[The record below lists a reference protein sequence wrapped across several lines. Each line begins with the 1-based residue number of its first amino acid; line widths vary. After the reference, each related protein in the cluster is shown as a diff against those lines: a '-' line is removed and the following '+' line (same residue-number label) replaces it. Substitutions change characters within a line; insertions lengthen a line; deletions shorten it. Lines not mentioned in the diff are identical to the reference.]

1 MINLYNINNTDFT
14 KNGNA
19 TLEALR
25 CEFRVEVNGAWSIEL
40 EIPYDSFGKWKLV
53 QKDTMLKV
61 DVDCIREF
69 TSTSQL
75 FRVDNYRKTETSLVV
90 IAYSVGMEARHDVLI
105 KNLTLKN
112 KTASE
117 VLTAF
122 AQYIDNNKYTLYTD
136 LSTTGTISLSNSN
149 LISAISY
156 DNEGSFTKV
165 FGGEIVYDNK
175 TIKILN
181 RIGNST
187 PGSHPVI
194 YGKNM
199 TGISYQE
206 DSSGMVTRIYPIS
219 TDGVAL
225 LTQDNKDYV
234 DSDYAQIYPYLRK
247 RYMTTPYQLIDDVEN
262 PITPT
267 QVTTRAALDA
277 VKNKAKQLSVT
288 AMKHAV
294 SCLGDN
300 IPYGAIKKYK
310 SEVIEAVCDMATTH
324 CLHATLDSKME
335 KYIKDGMNDKTGGM
349 FSVPEPEYSWHGDY
363 EDGWW
368 YGDDSAAWA
377 TDKAYARN
385 EYKYISKKWS
395 YFDNDGKW
403 EMPKDDNGDWDWW
416 QPQDGLSD
424 KFKYGNFDRYYA
436 KDEWIYIT
444 VSGTLTAYWIDGDG
458 YYDDSYTEASTWTWH
473 GTGLE
478 GDPYWFGA
486 SDAAGDPDKY
496 AHDQWVFIDGTLYY
510 FDNEGYYDGRT
521 KMEDYQWDWVES
533 GNKHWFGNNEDKTFA
548 SIYLQSQWAKIDS
561 DYYYFDQDGYAIDEE
576 EMIIMIIQSFLTSMA
591 SLLTEVDT
599 QKAALYAKLYEQ
611 MEDWG
616 EKQFSVE
623 HIDLPAVTISVN
635 MIDLQKTQEYK
646 DYAQLEKI
654 CLGDAVD
661 CQNPK
666 LQIYSQERVIGL
678 TYDCIRGYNTSVTI
692 GHTEASLGSVLSN
705 SSGSSVPSGFDTSA
719 MESAINTN
727 SNAIAALQ
735 SGKQDKLTAGDNI
748 TIVNNVISAT
758 GGGGHGLEYWT
769 ETSETIS
776 RTTNET
782 IYDFSC
788 DAQFLVENGVDI
800 TYTSQYYSPR
810 KYTSSGKA
818 VGALGHYY
826 DGDSNPEN
834 GFVLFSTDPDAVKVL
849 AELNGLNPQRNEA
862 VAISYNGHT
871 IYTNGQIYN
880 ATTNTTIA
888 ETSGLIDVGTFDSY
902 SEFVNFVLNNSG
914 LEIHTNL
921 LKQTGIGV
929 GDKVVWGGNRYSASD
944 EYPFYATDDG
954 LVYGKKHISKGIHE
968 SISGDEGTV
977 KVGQEIG
984 NYVGGDGWTRCLVFR
999 MKNTT
1004 APYIMGI
1011 GEQSWDTMQIVI
1023 ATTNQADLDFEWGYS
1038 NNTLTEPYGV
1048 EEWLD
1053 KDEYTGGY
1061 DTASVTYNGK
1071 TWYCLQIHPARKY
1084 NFSCS
1089 ISGISKVFSAAYND
1103 DAATNGLKLLQ
1114 ACHAVDHIEVVTE
1127 IGTENY
1133 AFKYGGDYTDITYID
1148 TDGNALFKEITT
1160 DAGSLTS
1167 QMARKQNLLTAGENI
1182 QINGDTI
1189 SATDTTYE
1197 EFDGG
1202 GAGLVPAVETQSGKF
1217 LKDNGT
1223 WDDAGG
1229 GTEVE
1234 ANPSGSAT
1242 ATLNK
1247 IAIDNVIYSLPSGGG
1262 GGGGASGSVTTL
1274 FENDGTTS
1282 PASIILADDLTN
1294 YDVVLFQLGVTGGD
1308 AIFTMTYNVDDLA
1321 VGDTIG
1327 AGSVT
1332 NIFVWYY
1339 YTNSTTLTLRVSAG
1353 NVYMSTIVGIK
1364 FGEGGGDDSSI
1375 PLFDGTWKNQNICE
1389 VTPYL
1394 GTITDGKLVF
1404 NGENAGIVVTDV
1416 SGISDA
1422 NSYKLIC
1429 EVSASAN
1436 TSIQAGRCSTSANLV
1451 NIINYGTGRLS
1462 YTNDT
1467 ISGDW
1472 NIELVSVNITD
1483 GVFFGGG
1490 YLASNINYS
1499 ISKISLVKN
1508 KTKTYN

>member
-247 RYMTTPYQLIDDVEN
+247 RYMTAPYQLIDDVAN

-267 QVTTRAALDA
+267 QVTTRTALDA

-416 QPQDGLSD
+416 QPQDGLAD

-444 VSGTLTAYWIDGDG
+444 ANGTLTAYWIDGDG

-473 GTGLE
+473 GTGAE

-496 AHDQWVFIDGTLYY
+496 AHDEWVFIDGTLYW
-510 FDNEGYYDGRT
+510 FDNYGYYDGQT
-521 KMEDYQWDWVES
+521 KMDDYQWDWVES
-533 GNKHWFGNNEDKTFA
+533 ENKYWFGNNEDKTFA

-591 SLLTEVDT
+591 SLLTEVDA

-611 MEDWG
+611 MEDWS

-735 SGKQDKLTAGDNI
+735 NNKQDKLTAGQNI
-748 TIVNNVISAT
+748 SIVNNVISAT
-758 GGGGHGLEYWT
+758 GGGLQYWH
-769 ETSETIS
+769 E
-776 RTTNET
+776 TTNRFYREGT
-782 IYDFSC
+782 H
-788 DAQFLVENGVDI
+788 EGVSGLADYLRSGDNEI
-800 TYTSQYYSPR
+800 GYY
-810 KYTSSGKA
+810 
-818 VGALGHYY
+818 
-826 DGDSNPEN
+826 
-834 GFVLFSTDPDAVKVL
+834 
-849 AELNGLNPQRNEA
+849 LNGAGMFNCYVIRLK
-862 VAISYNGHT
+862 
-871 IYTNGQIYN
+871 N
-880 ATTNTTIA
+880 APSKVIEGICFA
-888 ETSGLIDVGTFDSY
+888 GLK
-902 SEFVNFVLNNSG
+902 G
-914 LEIHTNL
+914 LY
-921 LKQTGIGV
+921 V
-929 GDKVVWGGNRYSASD
+929 FASP
-944 EYPFYATDDG
+944 EEP
-954 LVYGKKHISKGIHE
+954 
-968 SISGDEGTV
+968 
-977 KVGQEIG
+977 
-984 NYVGGDGWTRCLVFR
+984 
-999 MKNTT
+999 
-1004 APYIMGI
+1004 
-1011 GEQSWDTMQIVI
+1011 
-1023 ATTNQADLDFEWGYS
+1023 LDYEWGYS
-1038 NNTLTEPYGV
+1038 NNTYAPPYGV
-1048 EEWLD
+1048 TEWRN
-1053 KDEYTGGY
+1053 KE
-1061 DTASVTYNGK
+1061 TYPPYIYHYEDHSDNYLVGSRNITITYEGT
-1071 TWYCLQIHPARKY
+1071 TWYILLVECAFWEGGDDYSAVETVNSFNYWWNGTEEQINGAGLALLEAAHARPY
-1084 NFSCS
+1084 
-1089 ISGISKVFSAAYND
+1089 
-1103 DAATNGLKLLQ
+1103 TN
-1114 ACHAVDHIEVVTE
+1114 ITTE

-1133 AFKYGGDYTDITYID
+1133 AFKYGGEDKTYASID
-1148 TDGNALFKEITT
+1148 TDGNALVKEITT
-1160 DAGSLTS
+1160 DAGTLTS
-1167 QMARKQNLLTAGENI
+1167 QMAQKQNVLTAGVNVS
-1182 QINGDTI
+1182 INNNTI
-1189 SATDTTYE
+1189 SAIDTTYND
-1197 EFDGG
+1197 FAGSIH
-1202 GAGLVPAVETQSGKF
+1202 GLVPPVTTQSGKF
-1217 LKDNGT
+1217 LKDDGT
-1223 WDDAGG
+1223 WD
-1229 GTEVE
+1229 T
-1234 ANPSGSAT
+1234 
-1242 ATLNK
+1242 
-1247 IAIDNVIYSLPSGGG
+1247 PSGGG
-1262 GGGGASGSVTTL
+1262 SSVIANPSETPTDTLQTVEIDGTIYEIEGGSGGGGSSYN
-1274 FENDGTTS
+1274 EN
-1282 PASIILADDLTN
+1282 
-1294 YDVVLFQLGVTGGD
+1294 VL
-1308 AIFTMTYNVDDLA
+1308 
-1321 VGDTIG
+1321 
-1327 AGSVT
+1327 
-1332 NIFVWYY
+1332 
-1339 YTNSTTLTLRVSAG
+1339 YTNSGTTAG
-1353 NVYMSTIVGIK
+1353 NITLSSAYTDYDMLYFDIRRSADNTNYQVPYAYLTSEMIIGEDFQVLGYNEYISYDITSTTEFTKLNNGGAWYIYKIVGIK
-1364 FGEGGGDDSSI
+1364 FGSGSSGGGNTTTYGTTPPTDNANNGDTYYLLDTNDKLQGTYLYMTNVWKLISGHGLVVNYSVEYNNSQRNHTDTSHTFTATVAGTYLVINQDINGEASTKSLTADITTTGTVIATNYSSSGY
-1375 PLFDGTWKNQNICE
+1375 GTERNHAVRLSIVE
-1389 VTPYL
+1389 LAVGDTVTMSNTAEGSYTTQQHSVLKLNNYTPSTITITRTKLALRADNSL
-1394 GTITDGKLVF
+1394 GTSQTITATGTNTDLFVAIAVETSG
-1404 NGENAGIVVTDV
+1404 AGLTNNTASLTVSGDDNNYIDDV
-1416 SGISDA
+1416 STGLVASKVGLIQGQSVSITYGWA
-1422 NSYKLIC
+1422 NVTNYVTCGYILYKL
-1429 EVSASAN
+1429 S
-1436 TSIQAGRCSTSANLV
+1436 
-1451 NIINYGTGRLS
+1451 
-1462 YTNDT
+1462 
-1467 ISGDW
+1467 
-1472 NIELVSVNITD
+1472 
-1483 GVFFGGG
+1483 
-1490 YLASNINYS
+1490 
-1499 ISKISLVKN
+1499 
-1508 KTKTYN
+1508 

>member
-247 RYMTTPYQLIDDVEN
+247 RYMTAPYQLIDDVEN

-416 QPQDGLSD
+416 QPQDGLAD

-444 VSGTLTAYWIDGDG
+444 ENGTLTAYWIDGDG
-458 YYDDSYTEASTWTWH
+458 YYDSSYTEASTWTWH
-473 GTGLE
+473 GSGVE

-496 AHDQWVFIDGTLYY
+496 AHDQWVFIDYTLYY

-533 GNKHWFGNNEDKTFA
+533 GNKYWFGNNEDKTFA

-561 DYYYFDQDGYAIDEE
+561 DYYYFDQDGYAIDET

-735 SGKQDKLTAGDNI
+735 NGKQDKLTAGANI
-748 TIVNNVISAT
+748 SIVNNVISAT
-758 GGGGHGLEYWT
+758 GGGLQYWH
-769 ETSETIS
+769 ETPTRFYREGTYDIVSGDTDYVRS
-776 RTTNET
+776 RNTV
-782 IYDFSC
+782 I
-788 DAQFLVENGVDI
+788 G
-800 TYTSQYYSPR
+800 YY
-810 KYTSSGKA
+810 
-818 VGALGHYY
+818 
-826 DGDSNPEN
+826 
-834 GFVLFSTDPDAVKVL
+834 
-849 AELNGLNPQRNEA
+849 LNGQGWLNSRLIRIDTSDAPMIVGWSSNGTHPMIVCA
-862 VAISYNGHT
+862 STGTINDFKWGSSTNGH
-871 IYTNGQIYN
+871 
-880 ATTNTTIA
+880 
-888 ETSGLIDVGTFDSY
+888 D
-902 SEFVNFVLNNSG
+902 
-914 LEIHTNL
+914 
-921 LKQTGIGV
+921 
-929 GDKVVWGGNRYSASD
+929 
-944 EYPFYATDDG
+944 
-954 LVYGKKHISKGIHE
+954 
-968 SISGDEGTV
+968 
-977 KVGQEIG
+977 
-984 NYVGGDGWTRCLVFR
+984 
-999 MKNTT
+999 
-1004 APYIMGI
+1004 APYIVDEWKDKSTYPPVEYA
-1011 GEQSWDTMQIVI
+1011 EQYDYYFGY
-1023 ATTNQADLDFEWGYS
+1023 ATGTC
-1038 NNTLTEPYGV
+1038 
-1048 EEWLD
+1048 
-1053 KDEYTGGY
+1053 
-1061 DTASVTYNGK
+1061 TYNGK
-1071 TWYCLQIHPARKY
+1071 LWNILLIDCQFWSGGDVVKDIEY
-1084 NFSCS
+1084 FSY
-1089 ISGISKVFSAAYND
+1089 GWGDDASAA
-1103 DAATNGLKLLQ
+1103 GLALLQ
-1114 ACHAVDHIEVVTE
+1114 TAHAIDHLDIVTE
-1127 IGTENY
+1127 LGTENY
-1133 AFKYGGDYTDITYID
+1133 VFRYGSEDEAFAYID
-1148 TDGNALFKEITT
+1148 IDGNAMFKEITT

-1167 QMARKQNLLTAGENI
+1167 QMASKQNKIT
-1182 QINGDTI
+1182 
-1189 SATDTTYE
+1189 
-1197 EFDGG
+1197 
-1202 GAGLVPAVETQSGKF
+1202 P
-1217 LKDNGT
+1217 
-1223 WDDAGG
+1223 
-1229 GTEVE
+1229 
-1234 ANPSGSAT
+1234 NPSGGST
-1242 ATLNK
+1242 DTLNK
-1247 IAIDNVIYSLPSGGG
+1247 LEIDGTVYGISSGGG
-1262 GGGGASGSVTTL
+1262 GGGSSVYVETYVGNGTRGHQIQFAHEPKAILRISGA
-1274 FENDGTTS
+1274 
-1282 PASIILADDLTN
+1282 I
-1294 YDVVLFQLGVTGGD
+1294 
-1308 AIFTMTYNVDDLA
+1308 
-1321 VGDTIG
+1321 
-1327 AGSVT
+1327 
-1332 NIFVWYY
+1332 
-1339 YTNSTTLTLRVSAG
+1339 
-1353 NVYMSTIVGIK
+1353 
-1364 FGEGGGDDSSI
+1364 DSS
-1375 PLFDGTWKNQNICE
+1375 NICWT
-1389 VTPYL
+1389 V
-1394 GTITDGKLVF
+1394 GTITPECNRVRVNVGDSSQYTVRIGLLGDTMTLLQETYDAGANMNY
-1404 NGENAGIVVTDV
+1404 NGTTYTVTY
-1416 SGISDA
+1416 IA
-1422 NSYKLIC
+1422 
-1429 EVSASAN
+1429 
-1436 TSIQAGRCSTSANLV
+1436 
-1451 NIINYGTGRLS
+1451 
-1462 YTNDT
+1462 
-1467 ISGDW
+1467 
-1472 NIELVSVNITD
+1472 
-1483 GVFFGGG
+1483 
-1490 YLASNINYS
+1490 
-1499 ISKISLVKN
+1499 
-1508 KTKTYN
+1508 

>member
-19 TLEALR
+19 TLEAMR

-247 RYMTTPYQLIDDVEN
+247 RYMTAPYQLIDDVEN

-416 QPQDGLSD
+416 QPQDGLAD

-436 KDEWIYIT
+436 KDQWIYIT
-444 VSGTLTAYWIDGDG
+444 DSGTLTAYWIDGDG
-458 YYDDSYTEASTWTWH
+458 YYDSSYTEASTWTWH
-473 GTGLE
+473 GTGVE

-496 AHDQWVFIDGTLYY
+496 AHDQWVFIDYTLYY
-510 FDNEGYYDGRT
+510 FDNEGFYDGIT
-521 KMEDYQWDWVES
+521 KKEFYQWDWVES
-533 GNKHWFGNNEDKTFA
+533 GNKYWFGNNEDKTFA

-623 HIDLPAVTISVN
+623 HIDLPAVAISVN

-735 SGKQDKLTAGDNI
+735 SGKQDKLIAGDNI
-748 TIVNNVISAT
+748 TIVNNRISAT
-758 GGGGHGLEYWT
+758 GGGLSYWT
-769 ETSETIS
+769 ETQKKIYNSGSHEGIGADANYFKTRSFEIGHFQNGNGWS
-776 RTTNET
+776 RLMTTKIDVTDKPVVIGYTSHSHPMIVVASKDTLDNFQWGWSNWTFNKPYDVQAWADKDTYPLYAGHYENYFGYAIGTTTYNNET
-782 IYDFSC
+782 W
-788 DAQFLVENGVDI
+788 N
-800 TYTSQYYSPR
+800 
-810 KYTSSGKA
+810 
-818 VGALGHYY
+818 
-826 DGDSNPEN
+826 
-834 GFVLFSTDPDAVKVL
+834 VL
-849 AELNGLNPQRNEA
+849 
-862 VAISYNGHT
+862 
-871 IYTNGQIYN
+871 
-880 ATTNTTIA
+880 
-888 ETSGLIDVGTFDSY
+888 LIDCYTWSGGTVMKDINVFTFN
-902 SEFVNFVLNNSG
+902 E
-914 LEIHTNL
+914 
-921 LKQTGIGV
+921 
-929 GDKVVWGGNRYSASD
+929 YSASNPNVSGAGLALLQQAHASVTEYSVTTQIATE
-944 EYPFYATDDG
+944 EYPFK
-954 LVYGKKHISKGIHE
+954 YGAE
-968 SISGDEGTV
+968 NE
-977 KVGQEIG
+977 
-984 NYVGGDGWTRCLVFR
+984 
-999 MKNTT
+999 
-1004 APYIMGI
+1004 
-1011 GEQSWDTMQIVI
+1011 
-1023 ATTNQADLDFEWGYS
+1023 DFAF
-1038 NNTLTEPYGV
+1038 V
-1048 EEWLD
+1048 
-1053 KDEYTGGY
+1053 DEYG
-1061 DTASVTYNGK
+1061 NGK
-1071 TWYCLQIHPARKY
+1071 
-1084 NFSCS
+1084 F
-1089 ISGISKVFSAAYND
+1089 
-1103 DAATNGLKLLQ
+1103 
-1114 ACHAVDHIEVVTE
+1114 TE
-1127 IGTENY
+1127 IRTN
-1133 AFKYGGDYTDITYID
+1133 
-1148 TDGNALFKEITT
+1148 N
-1160 DAGSLTS
+1160 GSLTE
-1167 QMARKQNLLTAGENI
+1167 QMEYKNH
-1182 QINGDTI
+1182 I
-1189 SATDTTYE
+1189 SY
-1197 EFDGG
+1197 
-1202 GAGLVPAVETQSGKF
+1202 
-1217 LKDNGT
+1217 GT
-1223 WDDAGG
+1223 SA
-1229 GTEVE
+1229 
-1234 ANPSGSAT
+1234 PSGSAT
-1242 ATLNK
+1242 NG
-1247 IAIDNVIYSLPSGGG
+1247 D
-1262 GGGGASGSVTTL
+1262 L
-1274 FENDGTTS
+1274 FILVDGQ
-1282 PASIILADDLTN
+1282 
-1294 YDVVLFQLGVTGGD
+1294 YHKTG
-1308 AIFTMTYNVDDLA
+1308 MYLYV
-1321 VGDTIG
+1321 
-1327 AGSVT
+1327 S
-1332 NIFVWYY
+1332 
-1339 YTNSTTLTLRVSAG
+1339 NSWV
-1353 NVYMSTIVGIK
+1353 
-1364 FGEGGGDDSSI
+1364 
-1375 PLFDGTWKNQNICE
+1375 Q
-1389 VTPYL
+1389 
-1394 GTITDGKLVF
+1394 
-1404 NGENAGIVVTDV
+1404 
-1416 SGISDA
+1416 
-1422 NSYKLIC
+1422 
-1429 EVSASAN
+1429 
-1436 TSIQAGRCSTSANLV
+1436 
-1451 NIINYGTGRLS
+1451 
-1462 YTNDT
+1462 
-1467 ISGDW
+1467 
-1472 NIELVSVNITD
+1472 IE
-1483 GVFFGGG
+1483 
-1490 YLASNINYS
+1490 
-1499 ISKISLVKN
+1499 
-1508 KTKTYN
+1508 

>member
-247 RYMTTPYQLIDDVEN
+247 RYMTAPYQLIDDVEN
-262 PITPT
+262 PITST
-267 QVTTRAALDA
+267 QITTRAALDA

-416 QPQDGLSD
+416 QPQDGLAD

-444 VSGTLTAYWIDGDG
+444 ANGTLTAYWIDGDG

-473 GTGLE
+473 GTGAE

-496 AHDQWVFIDGTLYY
+496 AHDEWVFIDGTLYW
-510 FDNEGYYDGRT
+510 FDNYGYYDGQT
-521 KMEDYQWDWVES
+521 KMDDYQWDWVES
-533 GNKHWFGNNEDKTFA
+533 ENKYWFGNNEDKTFA

-611 MEDWG
+611 MEDWS

-735 SGKQDKLTAGDNI
+735 NGKQDKLTAGDNI

-758 GGGGHGLEYWT
+758 GGAGLQYWH
-769 ETSETIS
+769 E
-776 RTTNET
+776 TTNRFYREET
-782 IYDFSC
+782 HEGI
-788 DAQFLVENGVDI
+788 
-800 TYTSQYYSPR
+800 
-810 KYTSSGKA
+810 
-818 VGALGHYY
+818 
-826 DGDSNPEN
+826 
-834 GFVLFSTDPDAVKVL
+834 
-849 AELNGLNPQRNEA
+849 
-862 VAISYNGHT
+862 
-871 IYTNGQIYN
+871 
-880 ATTNTTIA
+880 
-888 ETSGLIDVGTFDSY
+888 SGLANYLKPST
-902 SEFVNFVLNNSG
+902 N
-914 LEIHTNL
+914 EIGYWQRGQGWSRCIVVR
-921 LKQTGIGV
+921 LKGNPRNVIMGYTLQTGNKHPILCFAS
-929 GDKVVWGGNRYSASD
+929 NSA
-944 EYPFYATDDG
+944 
-954 LVYGKKHISKGIHE
+954 
-968 SISGDEGTV
+968 
-977 KVGQEIG
+977 
-984 NYVGGDGWTRCLVFR
+984 
-999 MKNTT
+999 
-1004 APYIMGI
+1004 
-1011 GEQSWDTMQIVI
+1011 
-1023 ATTNQADLDFEWGYS
+1023 LDFEWGWS
-1038 NNTLTEPYGV
+1038 NDTLHPPFGVTE
-1048 EEWLD
+1048 WQD
-1053 KDEYTGGY
+1053 KSTYPVPTEGY
-1061 DTASVTYNGK
+1061 DWYFGWGTATTTYEGTTWNILAVDCLYWDGGDGITARDGIHDFSVGK
-1071 TWYCLQIHPARKY
+1071 WGNKPD
-1084 NFSCS
+1084 
-1089 ISGISKVFSAAYND
+1089 ISLVGAD
-1103 DAATNGLKLLQ
+1103 LLDAAN
-1114 ACHAVDHIEVVTE
+1114 AVPYVDVVAE
-1127 IGTENY
+1127 IGTNTH
-1133 AFKYGGDYTDITYID
+1133 FLRYGNDDETIIDID
-1148 TDGNALFKEITT
+1148 TDGNAILNEVTTKDGTLTEQMGRKSHITYGT
-1160 DAGSLTS
+1160 TAPTGDALDGDMYIMLDANNAKVGTYLYISS
-1167 QMARKQNLLTAGENI
+1167 AWV
-1182 QINGDTI
+1182 QI
-1189 SATDTTYE
+1189 E
-1197 EFDGG
+1197 
-1202 GAGLVPAVETQSGKF
+1202 
-1217 LKDNGT
+1217 
-1223 WDDAGG
+1223 G
-1229 GTEVE
+1229 GT
-1234 ANPSGSAT
+1234 P
-1242 ATLNK
+1242 
-1247 IAIDNVIYSLPSGGG
+1247 
-1262 GGGGASGSVTTL
+1262 
-1274 FENDGTTS
+1274 
-1282 PASIILADDLTN
+1282 
-1294 YDVVLFQLGVTGGD
+1294 
-1308 AIFTMTYNVDDLA
+1308 
-1321 VGDTIG
+1321 
-1327 AGSVT
+1327 
-1332 NIFVWYY
+1332 
-1339 YTNSTTLTLRVSAG
+1339 
-1353 NVYMSTIVGIK
+1353 
-1364 FGEGGGDDSSI
+1364 
-1375 PLFDGTWKNQNICE
+1375 
-1389 VTPYL
+1389 
-1394 GTITDGKLVF
+1394 
-1404 NGENAGIVVTDV
+1404 
-1416 SGISDA
+1416 
-1422 NSYKLIC
+1422 
-1429 EVSASAN
+1429 
-1436 TSIQAGRCSTSANLV
+1436 
-1451 NIINYGTGRLS
+1451 
-1462 YTNDT
+1462 
-1467 ISGDW
+1467 
-1472 NIELVSVNITD
+1472 
-1483 GVFFGGG
+1483 
-1490 YLASNINYS
+1490 
-1499 ISKISLVKN
+1499 
-1508 KTKTYN
+1508 